1 MLQKVPWIE
10 DLVKTLGIPK
20 FVTFVCMV
28 LGIHHPCKKADPEG
42 SFALGQHL
50 KFTLF

>member
-1 MLQKVPWIE
+1 MLQKVQKVPWIE

-28 LGIHHPCKKADPEG
+28 LGIHSISVRKQ
-42 SFALGQHL
+42 ALKDHL
-50 KFTLF
+50 LHENI